1 MTHRQGSGG
10 FQLIIVIIIL
20 IAVVVVVGFVF
31 MNMYNGLIR
40 GRNRVKEAYSGIDV
54 QLKRRID
61 LVPNLVETVKGYASH
76 EKETFE
82 AVTRAR
88 SMLQQAGTP
97 ADAAAANNMLTNTL
111 RSLFAVAEAYPQLQ
125 AAQGFRDLQAQLAD
139 IEEKIAFARQFYNTN
154 VLDYNNRIATI
165 PTSVVAGMF
174 GFAPEQFFQAEE
186 ADRAVPHVDFD
197 AVGAATPATPSA
209 PSAPAAPTDAP
220 GGSTPGAAS

>member
-1 MTHRQGSGG
+1 MG
-10 FQLIIVIIIL
+10 LIIVIIVLIIL
-20 IAVVVVVGFVF
+20 VVVVGFVF

-61 LVPNLVETVKGYASH
+61 LVPNLVSTVQGYAAH
-76 EKETFE
+76 EKSTFE
-82 AVTRAR
+82 AVTQARAQ
-88 SMLQQAGTP
+88 LQQASGP
-97 ADAAAANNMLTNTL
+97 AEAAQANNMLTNTL

-186 ADRAVPHVDFD
+186 ADRAVPRVDFGTGGN
-197 AVGAATPATPSA
+197 APAAPAA

-220 GGSTPGAAS
+220 GGGTPGAAS

>member
-1 MTHRQGSGG
+1 M
-10 FQLIIVIIIL
+10 IIVIIIL
-20 IAVVVVVGFVF
+20 IAVVVVVGFIF
-31 MNMYNGLIR
+31 MGMYNGLIR

-61 LVPNLVETVKGYASH
+61 LVPNLVETVKGYAAH
-76 EKETFE
+76 EKDTFE

-186 ADRAVPHVDFD
+186 ADRAVPRVDFGTGGN
-197 AVGAATPATPSA
+197 APAAPAA

-220 GGSTPGAAS
+220 GGGTPGAAS